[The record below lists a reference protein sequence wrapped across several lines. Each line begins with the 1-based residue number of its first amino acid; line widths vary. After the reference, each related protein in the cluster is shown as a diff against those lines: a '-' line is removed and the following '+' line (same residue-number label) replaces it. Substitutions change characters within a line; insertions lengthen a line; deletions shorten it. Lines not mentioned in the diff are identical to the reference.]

1 MYKRY
6 IRPVV
11 AGLIVVLT
19 IAVFAY
25 YIIHNPEIIRQ
36 LKHMP
41 AGTFFVVLSL
51 YLVFMLCLAWIQRA
65 TLELCNIRLGRK
77 ESTLLVMY
85 SSIINFF
92 GPLQS
97 GPAFRAA
104 YLKRKHNVKLK
115 QYGVATL
122 LYYGFYALF
131 SGLFIATYFIGIWA
145 LLLIILAVACTPFA
159 LRNPVL
165 LTLVPARF
173 RSLKLE
179 YVGQLAVAT
188 LAQVCTL
195 AAIFYVEL
203 HSISEKVALVPSL
216 IYTGA
221 ANFALFVSITPGA
234 IGFREAFLTLTRHF
248 HGISTDLI
256 VAANLLD
263 RSVYL
268 IFMALL
274 ALVVFG
280 LHTGNYLKNK

>member
-1 MYKRY
+1 MEWPRCY
-6 IRPVV
+6 IT
-11 AGLIVVLT
+11 G
-19 IAVFAY
+19 
-25 YIIHNPEIIRQ
+25 
-36 LKHMP
+36 
-41 AGTFFVVLSL
+41 
-51 YLVFMLCLAWIQRA
+51 FM
-65 TLELCNIRLGRK
+65 
-77 ESTLLVMY
+77 
-85 SSIINFF
+85 
-92 GPLQS
+92 
-97 GPAFRAA
+97 
-104 YLKRKHNVKLK
+104 
-115 QYGVATL
+115 
-122 LYYGFYALF
+122 
-131 SGLFIATYFIGIWA
+131 LFIATYFIGIWA